1 LPYHPEKPGVR
12 RKRVRIYL
20 PRPHIA
26 QPGSHAWGW
35 LVIAIILTAALV
47 YLGWQLYSL
56 GDTQLV
62 RENRQ
67 MALSIAELEERLERV
82 SGERDAMR
90 QQVATLE
97 LSAQVDREA
106 ANRLREELANL
117 QSEHLGLKGELSL
130 LESVTSG
137 KTPETQLRISQF
149 SVTKL
154 EEPGQFK
161 YSMTV
166 TIMPEQN
173 EPVTATIRIAL
184 SGKRGENKE
193 ELDLLELAGHKGGKR
208 SIRFKQLH
216 MVEDEFSLPDGFD
229 PELVKIDIR
238 TDKETIGNLSENH
251 LWDAG

>member
-1 LPYHPEKPGVR
+1 M
-12 RKRVRIYL
+12 RIYL

-35 LVIAIILTAALV
+35 LVIAIILTIALV

-67 MALSIAELEERLERV
+67 AALQVAELEERLERV
-82 SGERDAMR
+82 SGERDGLR
-90 QQVATLE
+90 QQVASLE
-97 LSAQVDREA
+97 LSGQVDREA
-106 ANRLREELANL
+106 ANRLREELAKL
-117 QSEHLGLKGELSL
+117 QSEHLELKAELSL

-137 KTPETQLRISQF
+137 KTPETQLRVSQF

-154 EEPGQFK
+154 EQPGQFK
-161 YSMTV
+161 YGLTV
-166 TIMPEQN
+166 TIVPEQN
-173 EPVTATIRIAL
+173 EPVTASIRIAL
-184 SGKRGENKE
+184 SGKRGDEKE

-216 MVEDEFSLPDGFD
+216 MIEEEFTLPDGFD

-238 TDKETIGNLSENH
+238 TDTETIGNLSENR
-251 LWDAG
+251 LWDGG

>member
-1 LPYHPEKPGVR
+1 M
-12 RKRVRIYL
+12 

-35 LVIAIILTAALV
+35 LVIAIILTIALV

-67 MALSIAELEERLERV
+67 AALQVAELEERLERV
-82 SGERDAMR
+82 SGERDGLR
-90 QQVATLE
+90 QQVASLE
-97 LSAQVDREA
+97 LSGQVDREA
-106 ANRLREELANL
+106 ANRLREELAKL
-117 QSEHLGLKGELSL
+117 QSEHLELKAELSL

-137 KTPETQLRISQF
+137 KTPETQLRVSQF

-154 EEPGQFK
+154 EQPGQFK
-161 YSMTV
+161 YGLTV
-166 TIMPEQN
+166 TIVPEQN
-173 EPVTATIRIAL
+173 EPVTASIRIAL
-184 SGKRGENKE
+184 SGKRGDEKE

-216 MVEDEFSLPDGFD
+216 MIEEEFTLPDGFD

-238 TDKETIGNLSENH
+238 TDTETIGNLSENR
-251 LWDAG
+251 LWDGG

>member
-1 LPYHPEKPGVR
+1 LPYLPEKRRLR

-20 PRPHIA
+20 PRPHIV

-35 LVIAIILTAALV
+35 LVIAIILTIALV
-47 YLGWQLYSL
+47 YLGWKLYSL

-67 MALSIAELEERLERV
+67 VVLRVAELEERLDRV
-82 SGERDAMR
+82 SGERDELR
-90 QQVATLE
+90 QQVASLE

-106 ANRLREELANL
+106 ANRLREELAKL
-117 QSEHLGLKGELSL
+117 QIEHLELKGEFSL

-137 KTPETQLRISQF
+137 KTPETQLRMSQF
-149 SVTKL
+149 TITKL
-154 EEPGQFK
+154 EKPGQFK
-161 YSMTV
+161 YSLTV
-166 TIMPEQN
+166 TIVPEQN

-184 SGKRGENKE
+184 SGKRSEKKE

-216 MVEDEFSLPDGFD
+216 MLEDEFTLPDGFVPD
-229 PELVKIDIR
+229 LVKIDIR
-238 TDKETIGNLSENH
+238 TDTETIGNLSENH

>member
-1 LPYHPEKPGVR
+1 
-12 RKRVRIYL
+12 L

-35 LVIAIILTAALV
+35 LVIAIILTIALV

-67 MALSIAELEERLERV
+67 AALQVAELEERLERV
-82 SGERDAMR
+82 SGERDGLR
-90 QQVATLE
+90 QQVASLE
-97 LSAQVDREA
+97 LSGQVDREA
-106 ANRLREELANL
+106 ANRLREELAKL
-117 QSEHLGLKGELSL
+117 QSEHLELKAELSL

-137 KTPETQLRISQF
+137 KTPETQLRVSQF

-154 EEPGQFK
+154 EQPGQFK
-161 YSMTV
+161 YGLTV
-166 TIMPEQN
+166 TIVPEQN
-173 EPVTATIRIAL
+173 EPVTASIRIAL
-184 SGKRGENKE
+184 SGKRGDEKE

-216 MVEDEFSLPDGFD
+216 MIEEEFTLPDGFD

-238 TDKETIGNLSENH
+238 TDTETIGNLSENR
-251 LWDAG
+251 LWDGG

>member
-1 LPYHPEKPGVR
+1 
-12 RKRVRIYL
+12 L

-35 LVIAIILTAALV
+35 LVIAIILTIALV

-67 MALSIAELEERLERV
+67 AALQVAELEERLERV
-82 SGERDAMR
+82 SGERDGLR
-90 QQVATLE
+90 QQVASLE
-97 LSAQVDREA
+97 LSGQVDREA
-106 ANRLREELANL
+106 ANRLREELAKL
-117 QSEHLGLKGELSL
+117 QSEHLELKAELSL

-137 KTPETQLRISQF
+137 KTPETQLRVSQF

-154 EEPGQFK
+154 EQPGQFK
-161 YSMTV
+161 YGLTV
-166 TIMPEQN
+166 TIVPEQN
-173 EPVTATIRIAL
+173 EPVTASIRIAL
-184 SGKRGENKE
+184 SGKRGDEKQ

-216 MVEDEFSLPDGFD
+216 MIEEEFTLPDGFD

-238 TDKETIGNLSENH
+238 TDTETIGNLSENR
-251 LWDAG
+251 LWDGG

>member
-1 LPYHPEKPGVR
+1 
-12 RKRVRIYL
+12 VRIYL

-35 LVIAIILTAALV
+35 LVIAIILTIALV

-67 MALSIAELEERLERV
+67 AALQVAELEERLERV
-82 SGERDAMR
+82 SGERDGLR
-90 QQVATLE
+90 QQVASLE
-97 LSAQVDREA
+97 LSGQVDREA
-106 ANRLREELANL
+106 ANRLREELAKL
-117 QSEHLGLKGELSL
+117 QSEHLELKAELSL

-137 KTPETQLRISQF
+137 KTPETQLRVSQF

-154 EEPGQFK
+154 EQPGQFK
-161 YSMTV
+161 YGLTV
-166 TIMPEQN
+166 TIVPEQN
-173 EPVTATIRIAL
+173 EPVTASIRIAL
-184 SGKRGENKE
+184 SGKRGDEKE

-216 MVEDEFSLPDGFD
+216 MIEEEFTLPDGFD

-238 TDKETIGNLSENH
+238 TDTETIGNLSENR
-251 LWDAG
+251 LWDGG